1 MKVFVYY
8 LYLSILLVICSTFG
22 GARAEPSQIEK
33 EFSEFDLNSD
43 GFIDAQEIR
52 TIRTAVTL
60 QELHQ
65 FFWEIDV
72 DSSGTISL
80 QEYSHFVAANAHTQH
95 NKENV
100 NQHS

>member
-22 GARAEPSQIEK
+22 GARAELSQFEK
-33 EFSEFDLNSD
+33 EFLEFDLNRD
-43 GFIDAQEIR
+43 GLIDAQEIR

-60 QELHQ
+60 LELHQ

-80 QEYSHFVAANAHTQH
+80 QEYSHFVTANAHVQH
-95 NKENV
+95 NKENA